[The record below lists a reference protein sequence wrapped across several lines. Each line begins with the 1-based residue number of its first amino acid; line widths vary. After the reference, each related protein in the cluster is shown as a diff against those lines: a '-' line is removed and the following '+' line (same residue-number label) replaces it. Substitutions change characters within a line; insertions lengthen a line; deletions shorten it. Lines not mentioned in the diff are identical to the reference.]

1 MYHRENTISN
11 TGRKPNKSAKVF
23 TPPPTHTHTHTHTHT
38 QRQTRTLSVEHC
50 KPGALLMYH
59 YVAE

>member
-23 TPPPTHTHTHTHTHT
+23 TPPTHTHT
-38 QRQTRTLSVEHC
+38 QRQTRTLPVEHC

>member
-23 TPPPTHTHTHTHTHT
+23 GGGGGGGGGG
-38 QRQTRTLSVEHC
+38 EHC

-59 YVAE
+59 YVAEQGRSM

>member
-23 TPPPTHTHTHTHTHT
+23 TPPPPPHTHT